1 MFLFIIIYFKILFF
15 IYSTNLN
22 IFSTKWTRFILR
34 IRNPFLDTFQ
44 MKDMFVVTI
53 EFNELFLVIGRKVF
67 VTDDAFLYFDVTL
80 VGRWVVS
87 AGF

>member
-1 MFLFIIIYFKILFF
+1 
-15 IYSTNLN
+15 
-22 IFSTKWTRFILR
+22 
-34 IRNPFLDTFQ
+34 